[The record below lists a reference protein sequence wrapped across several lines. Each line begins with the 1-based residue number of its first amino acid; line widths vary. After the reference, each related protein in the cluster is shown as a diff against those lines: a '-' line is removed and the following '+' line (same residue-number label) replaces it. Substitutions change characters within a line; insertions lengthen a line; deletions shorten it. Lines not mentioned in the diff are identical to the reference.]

1 MEPVLVVGLGN
12 PGSEYAETRH
22 NAGWMAVD
30 ELAARHKRRFSHEGG
45 QYLGASLTVKGAEIH
60 LVKPL
65 TYMNASG
72 EAVREALLRYQLPVS
87 SLVVVFDDFQLP
99 LGTLRLRTSGSDGG
113 HNGLASIIVELGTA
127 EICRLRLGIGPA
139 GGALPG
145 EGWKDFVLSPFR
157 AEEREAARTMVVRAA
172 DAVEAVISTGIDR
185 AMNVYN
191 TV

>member
-30 ELAARHKRRFSHEGG
+30 ELAARHKRRFVREGG
-45 QYLGASLTVKGAEIH
+45 NFLGVSVTAGEKEFRLI
-60 LVKPL
+60 KPL

-87 SLVVVFDDFQLP
+87 SVMVVVDDFQLP
-99 LGTLRLRTSGSDGG
+99 LGTLRLRTSGSGGG
-113 HNGLASIIVELGTA
+113 HNGLASIIGGLGTD
-127 EICRLRLGIGPA
+127 EFCRLRLGIGPA
-139 GGALPG
+139 GGALPA
-145 EGWKDFVLSPFR
+145 EGWKDFVLSPFH
-157 AEEREAARTMVVRAA
+157 AEEREAVRTMVVRAA

>member
-1 MEPVLVVGLGN
+1 MLVVGLGN
-12 PGSEYAETRH
+12 PGSEYSATRH

-30 ELAARHKRRFSHEGG
+30 ELAARHSRRFRPEGG
-45 QYLGASLTVKGAEIH
+45 QYLGASVIVGETAVRLI
-60 LVKPL
+60 KPL

-87 SLVVVFDDFQLP
+87 SVLVVFDDFQLP
-99 LGTLRLRTSGSDGG
+99 LGTLRVRTSGSDGG
-113 HNGLASIIVELGTA
+113 HNGLASIIFELGTA
-127 EICRLRLGIGPA
+127 EIRRVRLGIGPA
-139 GGALPG
+139 GGALPAQ
-145 EGWKDFVLSPFR
+145 GWKDFVLSPFH
-157 AEEREAARTMVVRAA
+157 AEEREAVRTMVVRAA